1 MTRIHYLCANGHLY
15 TAEVPASALNDGAY
29 LTATCPVDAA
39 AAKAQVPM
47 NGNSGPASGM
57 NSATGTQVM
66 LNGKSGGLQEGPAA
80 AKGTAVQSPRPN
92 YSTYP
97 GVYDGLDNMD

>member
-1 MTRIHYLCANGHLY
+1 
-15 TAEVPASALNDGAY
+15 
-29 LTATCPVDAA
+29 
-39 AAKAQVPM
+39 
-47 NGNSGPASGM
+47 
-57 NSATGTQVM
+57 M